1 MAVHSWVV
9 WVVWMGMVGNGLY
22 EYLCAFRSR
31 KSKKGAKRWCGKR
44 EHLGVGGQLAE
55 KGAASDVI
63 PWGWHYR
70 YLIAL
75 SISALLREL
84 SKSWEYHGCS
94 VMTNTADTLVCTE
107 DMQPMHVL
115 GVCRYSRTK
124 QTAHNKDISGFLTL
138 SLKFFMWELYKT
150 KAMCNGHRLPQ
161 AEAHLKSLIFSFWKS
176 KLYI

>member
-1 MAVHSWVV
+1 MHSWVV
-9 WVVWMGMVGNGLY
+9 WVVRMGMVGNGLY

-31 KSKKGAKRWCGKR
+31 KSKKGAKRWCEKK

-84 SKSWEYHGCS
+84 SKS
-94 VMTNTADTLVCTE
+94 
-107 DMQPMHVL
+107 
-115 GVCRYSRTK
+115 
-124 QTAHNKDISGFLTL
+124 
-138 SLKFFMWELYKT
+138 
-150 KAMCNGHRLPQ
+150 
-161 AEAHLKSLIFSFWKS
+161 
-176 KLYI
+176 